1 MKTYVTLLVCFFVGF
16 SLAQDLTYKPKNPAF
31 GGDTFNYQWMLSSA
45 EAQNLLKDPEAE
57 KGFRQKS
64 ELERFKDNLNSQLL
78 SYLSRELFNNQFGT
92 GTNGSGTGTGGT
104 GTAGSLQN
112 GVYTFG
118 SLSVEIYSSN
128 LGLVINILD
137 ILTGEETQVIIPG
150 NW

>member
-1 MKTYVTLLVCFFVGF
+1 MKTYITLLACFFMGF
-16 SLAQDLTYKPKNPAF
+16 SLAQDLVYKPKNPAF

-45 EAQNLLKDPEAE
+45 EAQNLLKDPEGE
-57 KGFRQKS
+57 KGYGQKS

-92 GTNGSGTGTGGT
+92 GTNGSGTGSGNGT
-104 GTAGSLQN
+104 GSDLQN

-128 LGLVINILD
+128 LGLVVNILD
-137 ILTGEETQVIIPG
+137 ILTGEETQVIIPT
-150 NW
+150 N